1 MRKKLLS
8 FMMPCC
14 LAFSANACGTDGT
27 HQSVTENETTYNSDE
42 NKDDTITSDDG
53 PFDQNRIQGFI
64 SIYKKKGEI

>member
-1 MRKKLLS
+1 
-8 FMMPCC
+8 MPCC

-53 PFDQNRIQGFI
+53 PFDQNRRQGFI
-64 SIYKKKGEI
+64 